1 MLTLALMSLVMTT
14 VLVHLAVRGA
24 HSTTE
29 LSMQRHDV

>member
-14 VLVHLAVRGA
+14 IFVHLAARGA

-29 LSMQRHDV
+29 LSMQRHED